1 MRFVSVANMRDWV
14 RETGTE
20 TIITELVDDLEK
32 DFHRW
37 MSFERQ
43 PRIASHSPIG
53 VIEIMPTSDGET
65 YGFKYVNG
73 HPANPA
79 LGFQTVTAFGVLA
92 DVMTGYPTFISEM
105 TLLTALRTAA
115 VSGLATRHLAR
126 KDAAVHGMV
135 GAGSQ
140 AVFQAIAVRS
150 QRPGVRTVHLFDVDD
165 AASQTTAHHLRDL
178 GFEVTVA
185 ASAHDAVRD
194 ADVITTCTAD
204 KASAQVL
211 GAADVKAGA
220 HINAIGGDCP
230 GKTELDLEIVRNNR
244 VFVEHEPQTR
254 IEGEIQLLPADSPIT
269 ELWQVIR
276 GDRPGRVDDR
286 EVTVFDSVGF
296 AIEDFTALR
305 YVQRATA
312 ASRFS
317 EPIDLIIEPDN
328 PKDLYGM
335 VGAPVLV

>member
-1 MRFVSVANMRDWV
+1 MRFVSVAHMRDWI
-14 RETGTE
+14 RDTGVE
-20 TIITELVDDLEK
+20 TIITDLVDDLED
-32 DFHRW
+32 DFRRW
-37 MSFERQ
+37 ESFERQ
-43 PRIASHSPIG
+43 PRIASHSSIG
-53 VIEIMPTSDGET
+53 VIEVMPTSDGVN

-73 HPANPA
+73 HPSNPVRG
-79 LGFQTVTAFGVLA
+79 LQTVTAFGVLA

-126 KDAAVHGMV
+126 ADATVHGMI

-150 QRPGVRTVHLFDVDD
+150 QRPAARTVRLFDVDD
-165 AASQTTAHHLRDL
+165 AASKTTARHLRSL
-178 GFEVTVA
+178 GFEVTVE
-185 ASAHDAVRD
+185 ASARLAVRD

-204 KASAQVL
+204 KANAVVL
-211 GAADVKAGA
+211 VEADVPAGA

-230 GKTELDLEIVRNNR
+230 GKTELDLAIVRHNR

-254 IEGEIQLLPADSPIT
+254 IEGEIQLLPADFPVT

-276 GDRPGRVDDR
+276 GEAPGRLDT
-286 EVTVFDSVGF
+286 EITVFDSVGF

-312 ASRFS
+312 ASRYS
-317 EPIDLIIEPDN
+317 EPIDLITEPED

>member
-1 MRFVSVANMRDWV
+1 MRFVSVENMRKWI
-14 RETGTE
+14 RATGSD
-20 TIITELVDDLEK
+20 TIITELVDDLEA
-32 DFHRW
+32 DFRRW
-37 MSFERQ
+37 LTFERQ
-43 PRIASHSPIG
+43 PRVASHSPIG
-53 VIEIMPTSDGET
+53 VIEVMPTSDGET

-73 HPANPA
+73 HPGNPA
-79 LGFQTVTAFGVLA
+79 RGFQTVTAFGVLA

-115 VSGLATRHLAR
+115 VSGLAVRHLAR
-126 KDAAVHGMV
+126 TDARVHGMI

-150 QRPGVRTVHLFDVDD
+150 QRPNVQVVRLYDVDD
-165 AASQTTAHHLRDL
+165 AASRTTERHLRDL
-178 GFEVTVA
+178 GFEVSVEKSA
-185 ASAHDAVRD
+185 AAAVVD
-194 ADVITTCTAD
+194 ADIVTTCTAD
-204 KASAQVL
+204 KANAQVL
-211 GAADVKAGA
+211 SAADLPRGV

-230 GKTELDLEIVRNNR
+230 GKTELDLDIVRNNR

-254 IEGEIQLLPADSPIT
+254 IEGEIQFLPTDSPVT
-269 ELWQVIR
+269 EMWQVIT
-276 GDRPGRVDDR
+276 GDRPGRESED
-286 EVTVFDSVGF
+286 EITVFDSVGF

-312 ASRFS
+312 MTSYS
-317 EPIDLIIEPDN
+317 EPIDLIVEPED